1 MRTARPSC
9 VTPTDYTTAG
19 WRLALVGVRVSLTLT
34 LTLALPLALALAL
47 PLTRTRI
54 RIRTRTRIR
63 IRPLT
68 LTPNQVAPSQAQLV
82 SCYAAPNSFL
92 SPVALVAASD
102 RSVTTAAIP

>member
-47 PLTRTRI
+47 PLTRI